1 MSLFNPLCTAEIG
14 GRIQPTVEAYSDFS
28 SAFDIELGMH
38 RRLSE
43 HCDHTLA
50 AAVTRL
56 LFLGQQRVHPATGI
70 YGTSLA

>member
-1 MSLFNPLCTAEIG
+1 
-14 GRIQPTVEAYSDFS
+14 
-28 SAFDIELGMH
+28 MH

-43 HCDHTLA
+43 HCDHTLV

-56 LFLGQQRVHPATGI
+56 FFLGQQQAHPATGI